1 MKCAHVIT
9 ALFGVAACVAQAA
22 SEEDICEK
30 LADGLEKQVELLA
43 DVDDAASAAEV
54 LPELRR
60 VLGELSA
67 LNGQCDESAL
77 WLYIENHVDV
87 RQELL
92 EYLLRLAAQFD
103 RLQKAEYFGNL
114 ELGALL
120 APQITPAEA
129 AQ

>member
-22 SEEDICEK
+22 SEEDICEN
-30 LADGLEKQVELLA
+30 LAAGLEKQVELLA

-103 RLQKAEYFGNL
+103 RLQKAEYFGNQ

-120 APQITPAEA
+120 APQIIPAEV